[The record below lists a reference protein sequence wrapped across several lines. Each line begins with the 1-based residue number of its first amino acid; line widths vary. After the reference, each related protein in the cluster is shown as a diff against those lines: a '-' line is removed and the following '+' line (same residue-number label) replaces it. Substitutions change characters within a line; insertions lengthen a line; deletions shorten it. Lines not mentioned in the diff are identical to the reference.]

1 MTSSRWFIATNTE
14 NLKFFYDCGLIVD
27 RQAFPNK
34 SYMHDMQAERPKGFL
49 PCLSE
54 DNLSEAL
61 KLAKSEDENLIAC
74 LVEI

>member
-34 SYMHDMQAERPKGFL
+34 SYMHDMQAERPKGFFAL
-49 PCLSE
+49 PFGG
-54 DNLSEAL
+54 
-61 KLAKSEDENLIAC
+61 
-74 LVEI
+74 